1 MIYLLYN
8 KITFKKFT
16 KHERYMKTIKTIFLI
31 LFSTLLFYS
40 CGSEE
45 QIIEEIIRPV
55 KVKKGQPVFDYQ
67 LKDLPGVT
75 QETLLEWEDL

>member
-1 MIYLLYN
+1 
-8 KITFKKFT
+8 
-16 KHERYMKTIKTIFLI
+16 MKTIKAIFLI
-31 LFSTLLFYS
+31 LISTLLLYS

-55 KVKKGQPVFDYQ
+55 KVMEVATVFDYQ